1 MVADHIGPGMSFTP
15 VIGNEI
21 LSFKAE
27 MTQIKFFFCW
37 FKKRIMV
44 ADHIG
49 PGMSFT
55 PVIGNEILS
64 FKAEMTQIK
73 FFFCWFKIFS

>member
-1 MVADHIGPGMSFTP
+1 MVADHIGP
-15 VIGNEI
+15 
-21 LSFKAE
+21 E
-27 MTQIKFFFCW
+27 M
-37 FKKRIMV
+37 
-44 ADHIG
+44 
-49 PGMSFT
+49 PFT